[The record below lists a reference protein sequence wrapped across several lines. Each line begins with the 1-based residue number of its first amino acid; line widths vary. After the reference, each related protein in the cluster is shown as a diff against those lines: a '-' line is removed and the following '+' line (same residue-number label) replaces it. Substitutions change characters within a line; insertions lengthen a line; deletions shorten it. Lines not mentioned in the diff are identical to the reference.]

1 MWSKADKVYMAR
13 ALALAKKGKYTTSPN
28 PCVGCVIVKDGK
40 LIAEGYHQCCGQGHA
55 EVNAVANAICDV
67 SGACVYVT
75 LEPCSH
81 YGRTPPCALML
92 VEKKVSRVVIAIED
106 PNPLV
111 QGKGIAILKEH
122 GIKVEVGLYRKKAYN
137 LNRAF
142 FKSIVKKLPYVT
154 VKLGMSLDSKIALSN
169 GYSKWI
175 TNEKSRSYV
184 QKLRASV
191 DAIITGKKTI
201 LADNPSLN
209 VRYHELPFKV
219 KDSLELKTLKQPIKV
234 ILDSKAYFVDKL
246 DNFSI
251 FKSGINIIA
260 ICSDKD
266 KYTKLN
272 EHVYLLEQ
280 KAQDY
285 IDITLLLQFLDTLNV
300 RHVLVE
306 SGATLAKSFL
316 DSNNCDELCCF
327 IAPKIL
333 GQHAKQ
339 AFLTKDLENLAITPS
354 FKLTKLKRLDD
365 DIYIKYQ
372 KKVEI

>member
-13 ALALAKKGKYTTSPN
+13 ALALAKKGRYTTSPN
-28 PCVGCVIVKDGK
+28 PCVGCVIVKDNK
-40 LIAEGYHQCCGQGHA
+40 IIAEGYHHKCGQAHA
-55 EVNAVANAICDV
+55 EVDAVNHAISDV

-92 VEKKVSRVVIAIED
+92 VEKKVAKVVIAIED

-111 QGKGIAILKEH
+111 QGRGIQILKDH
-122 GIKVEVGLYRKKAYN
+122 GIEVSVGLYRNKAYA

-142 FKSIVKKLPYVT
+142 FKSIVQKIPYVT
-154 VKLGMSLDSKIALSN
+154 VKLGMSLDSKIALYN

-175 TNEKSRSYV
+175 TNEESRCYV
-184 QKLRASV
+184 QKIRARV
-191 DAIITGKKTI
+191 DAIITGKKTV

-219 KDSLELKTLKQPIKV
+219 KDNLDAQALKQPLKV
-234 ILDSKAYFVDKL
+234 ILDSKAYFIDKL
-246 DNFSI
+246 DKFNI
-251 FKSGINIIA
+251 FNKGINILA

-266 KYTKLN
+266 NYSQLN

-280 KAQDY
+280 KATDY
-285 IDITLLLQFLDTLNV
+285 IDINKLLKFLDTQNV

-333 GQHAKQ
+333 GQNAKQ
-339 AFLTKDLENLAITPS
+339 AFLTRDLENLAIAPA
-354 FKLTKLKRLDD
+354 FKLTKLKQLGD